1 MRKKIIL
8 LFITVLILVVGFKIS
23 NLNKT
28 NKNNDLVEGKLIPIQ
43 DWEVELQNISFN
55 KQSNGMWFMTGNVF
69 NNSGYNLKS
78 ITYIIDNKSITI
90 DDIKIDSVKQFEVN
104 DLQNNNINNIKQITY
119 IFYGAYKDN
128 NIYELKYNINDNK
141 HYVKRVD

>member
-8 LFITVLILVVGFKIS
+8 LFIIVLILVVGFKIS

-28 NKNNDLVEGKLIPIQ
+28 NKNHDLVEGKLIPIQ

>member
-8 LFITVLILVVGFKIS
+8 LFITVLILVIGFKIS

-28 NKNNDLVEGKLIPIQ
+28 NKNHDLVEGKFIPIQ

-55 KQSNGMWFMTGNVF
+55 KQFNGMWFMTGNVV

-119 IFYGAYKDN
+119 IFHGAYKDN